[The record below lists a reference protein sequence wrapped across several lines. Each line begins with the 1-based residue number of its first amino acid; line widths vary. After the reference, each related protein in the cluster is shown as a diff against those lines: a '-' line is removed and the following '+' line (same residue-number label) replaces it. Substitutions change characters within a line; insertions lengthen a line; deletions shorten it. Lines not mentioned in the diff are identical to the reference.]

1 MGYHSRY
8 PVEREVPDGYRGLQV
23 PAFQCDRLGGC
34 RLLLVEDDVIN
45 QEVAC
50 ELLVD
55 TGLQVEVASNG
66 REAVD
71 RVRAGDYDIV
81 LMDMQMPQMNGV
93 DATREIRQLPGKA
106 AMPILAMTAN
116 AFEEDRHVC
125 LEAGMNGHIG
135 KPVDPDLLYAALLD
149 WLERTPRR

>member
-1 MGYHSRY
+1 M
-8 PVEREVPDGYRGLQV
+8 
-23 PAFQCDRLGGC
+23 
-34 RLLLVEDDVIN
+34 LVEDDEIN

-116 AFEEDRHVC
+116 AFEEDRQAC